1 MSGVRQ
7 NGFLDETL
15 KMLGLSV
22 LSGAVVGGLILSFL
36 PRREQQLTRRET
48 SRNVNIFFFSLYL
61 SIYQLSSYN
70 THIYTYYLF
79 LSLSLT
85 HTHTQAQI
93 FSYNTHTHTH
103 KYTMYISLSS
113 LSISLSHSYNTH
125 THTYIHT

>member
-1 MSGVRQ
+1 MSGVK

-48 SRNVNIFFFSLYL
+48 SRNVNIFFFSLSL

-70 THIYTYYLF
+70 THTHILRISLSL
-79 LSLSLT
+79 LSLSLS
-85 HTHTQAQI
+85 H
-93 FSYNTHTHTH
+93 FF
-103 KYTMYISLSS
+103 SLSM
-113 LSISLSHSYNTH
+113 IF
-125 THTYIHT
+125 I